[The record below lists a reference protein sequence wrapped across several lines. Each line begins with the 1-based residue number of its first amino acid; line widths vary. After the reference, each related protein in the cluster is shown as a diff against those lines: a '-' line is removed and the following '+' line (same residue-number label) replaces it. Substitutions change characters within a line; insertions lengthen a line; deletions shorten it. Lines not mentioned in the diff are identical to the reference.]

1 MRYKLSPALTV
12 YVPVA
17 ALLLELEETL
27 ELELV
32 LATLELEA
40 GVLDDTLDELV
51 LDDLLDV
58 ELLDFLELSDFWLD
72 ECDLAFFDVDVTVI
86 LSFG

>member
-1 MRYKLSPALTV
+1 M
-12 YVPVA
+12 PVA

-27 ELELV
+27 ELLLETLEL
-32 LATLELEA
+32 LLETLELEA
-40 GVLDDTLDELV
+40 GVLLDDTLDELV

>member
-1 MRYKLSPALTV
+1 M
-12 YVPVA
+12 PVA

-27 ELELV
+27 ELLLE
-32 LATLELEA
+32 TLELEA
-40 GVLDDTLDELV
+40 GVLDDTLDELE

>member
-1 MRYKLSPALTV
+1 M
-12 YVPVA
+12 PVA

-27 ELELV
+27 ELLLETLEL
-32 LATLELEA
+32 LLETLELEA

>member
-1 MRYKLSPALTV
+1 M
-12 YVPVA
+12 PVA

-27 ELELV
+27 ELLLE
-32 LATLELEA
+32 TLELEA
-40 GVLDDTLDELV
+40 GVLLDDTLDELV